1 MNQLDNLLKIF
12 EDEIRL
18 LISREESPRAFY
30 LLRNDEIGKLTNRFQ
45 EMGNENLLIK
55 YDRQVIEVYYN
66 PFNLTNN
73 YIQAAN
79 VTNEILEEIF
89 IYLAHHEY
97 GHSLFCE
104 SSHYNK
110 FKEKNKDTI
119 FEGQIRSNQL
129 FWYLFVVLKESYA
142 DFQAKKTNPNLP
154 KYYLDQYFKAFEQYL
169 QFNKATSLATM
180 SILFEG
186 FYSKVLYSS
195 SWFFIFDQWDYLL
208 EKCGE
213 NNKTESLNLI
223 LSINKMLEAF
233 IKKDLNLDGYRNYL
247 IQLTLVLR
255 KIDYIKLIF
264 ENILDGTIIKEL
276 NDLLLSYD

>member
-142 DFQAKKTNPNLP
+142 DFQAKKTNLNLP
-154 KYYLDQYFKAFEQYL
+154 KYYLDLYFKPFEEYL
-169 QFNKATSLATM
+169 QYNSVT
-180 SILFEG
+180 
-186 FYSKVLYSS
+186 
-195 SWFFIFDQWDYLL
+195 
-208 EKCGE
+208 
-213 NNKTESLNLI
+213 
-223 LSINKMLEAF
+223 
-233 IKKDLNLDGYRNYL
+233 
-247 IQLTLVLR
+247 
-255 KIDYIKLIF
+255 
-264 ENILDGTIIKEL
+264 
-276 NDLLLSYD
+276 

>member
-1 MNQLDNLLKIF
+1 
-12 EDEIRL
+12 
-18 LISREESPRAFY
+18 
-30 LLRNDEIGKLTNRFQ
+30 
-45 EMGNENLLIK
+45 
-55 YDRQVIEVYYN
+55 
-66 PFNLTNN
+66 
-73 YIQAAN
+73 
-79 VTNEILEEIF
+79 
-89 IYLAHHEY
+89 
-97 GHSLFCE
+97 
-104 SSHYNK
+104 
-110 FKEKNKDTI
+110 
-119 FEGQIRSNQL
+119 
-129 FWYLFVVLKESYA
+129 
-142 DFQAKKTNPNLP
+142 
-154 KYYLDQYFKAFEQYL
+154 
-169 QFNKATSLATM
+169 M

-276 NDLLLSYD
+276 NDLLLSYN